1 MKLKLLRSVLLC
13 VVSTNLLFKENKNI
27 NTKKSVNIISDIQLT
42 VEENAIDFLDYY
54 IENEKEKTNDLF
66 FAKLKF

>member
-13 VVSTNLLFKENKNI
+13 VVSINLLFKENKNI
-27 NTKKSVNIISDIQLT
+27 NTKKSVNIISDNQLT

>member
-13 VVSTNLLFKENKNI
+13 VVSINLLFKENKNI

>member
-1 MKLKLLRSVLLC
+1 MKLKLLKAVLSC